1 MQSDIQQRYA
11 ASHPGQVQV
20 VGIDLWNGS
29 ASQLA
34 QFKVQTGATFPLALN
49 GAAAAGGN
57 LEVLYGTYDNYI
69 VLNKQGIVR
78 YHAALSWPHGTRY
91 HLDEIQ
97 GCVDSLVTAVLD
109 VPGPAP
115 VSLALS
121 AGPNPSRGAV
131 RVTLALPADVR
142 SVRVT
147 LHDVAGRELAV
158 LASGALPAGR
168 HDWSWDG
175 RDTLGRRVAPGLYLV
190 RAVAGE
196 QARTS
201 RVVVSR

>member
-1 MQSDIQQRYA
+1 MQNDIQQRYA
-11 ASHPGQVQV
+11 VSHPGQVQV

-29 ASQLA
+29 ESQLA

-57 LEVLYGTYDNYI
+57 LEVLYGTFDNYI

-78 YHAALSWPHGTRY
+78 YHAALVWPHGTRY
-91 HLDEIQ
+91 HLNEIQ

-109 VPGPAP
+109 VPGLAP
-115 VSLALS
+115 VWLALS

-131 RVTLALPADVR
+131 SVRLALPADER

-147 LHDVAGRELAV
+147 VHDVAGRELAV

-175 RDTLGRRVAPGLYLV
+175 RDRRGGPVAAGLYLIRV
-190 RAVAGE
+190 AAGE
-196 QARTS
+196 QVRSS
-201 RVVVSR
+201 RVVLSR